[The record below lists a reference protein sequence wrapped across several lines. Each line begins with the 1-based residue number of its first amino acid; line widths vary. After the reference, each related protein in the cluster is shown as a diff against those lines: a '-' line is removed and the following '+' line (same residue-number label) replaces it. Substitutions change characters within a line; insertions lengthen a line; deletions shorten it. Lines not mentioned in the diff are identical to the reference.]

1 MFFIDVIDCYKCVG
15 KANNS
20 SCSDPFV
27 REEKDINEVKV
38 IPCNRG
44 ACLKRLLKSN
54 GTPMIMRTCTNE
66 LDFKLPLVN
75 NVCQKESDGFGYL
88 CMCGRDLC
96 NRAVTDLQH
105 LHLYYSELSFHFL
118 Y

>member
-1 MFFIDVIDCYKCVG
+1 MHVVDVIDCYKCVG

-44 ACLKRLLKSN
+44 ACLKRLLKS
-54 GTPMIMRTCTNE
+54 
-66 LDFKLPLVN
+66 
-75 NVCQKESDGFGYL
+75 
-88 CMCGRDLC
+88 
-96 NRAVTDLQH
+96 
-105 LHLYYSELSFHFL
+105 SELLL
-118 Y
+118 YILYLHILYLYLYFTYIYFTYMHTLCTYTLLPIHILYLHVL